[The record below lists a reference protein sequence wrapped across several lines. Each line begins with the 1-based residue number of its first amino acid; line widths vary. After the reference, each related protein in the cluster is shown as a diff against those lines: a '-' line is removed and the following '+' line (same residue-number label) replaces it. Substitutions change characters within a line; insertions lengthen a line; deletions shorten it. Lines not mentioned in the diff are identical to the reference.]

1 MGIQNGNKDL
11 YEEYWCGKKN
21 LNHMTSF
28 PPWRP
33 RKRMDYTNT
42 QQPRHKHTT
51 HKQVRLNL
59 LRIEIQILDFWKK
72 PRGREK
78 ERSQAGSWSSTESL
92 GTEKRER
99 RGKQERR
106 EKREKERQCLRL
118 LKQTNR
124 GLEKCDVF
132 LKVSNIFIGLTVM
145 FFYY

>member
-1 MGIQNGNKDL
+1 MAIKIYMKNTDVERRTWTTWPPFHHEDL
-11 YEEYWCGKKN
+11 ERGWTTQTHNSQGTSTPPTNRSGWIYW
-21 LNHMTSF
+21 
-28 PPWRP
+28 
-33 RKRMDYTNT
+33 
-42 QQPRHKHTT
+42 
-51 HKQVRLNL
+51 
-59 LRIEIQILDFWKK
+59 RIEIQILDFWKK